1 MRSRYSD
8 IEKGYLY
15 HVNRP
20 TNENP
25 QFDTRQILELAVAV
39 NRKQGFV
46 KSGFGY
52 TITNDD
58 NGKYLPEDEWKVI
71 EDNKTVIHNH
81 LKGKKKVRVTV
92 KDKEMADDMLSHY
105 KGLAMKKLS
114 GETNDFENN
123 ALMYT
128 DAEKVDRL
136 GVAIIASLPKSYK
149 SDIRTRA
156 LAEDAEYSEYVG
168 ILKKRGKFTIKVRD
182 TRQFDFGRL
191 VICIEGDAN
200 IIKFFFN
207 KDLKENGIAIGKV
220 LNITG
225 YVKDQSVSKYSK
237 LKETVLNRVKVENK

>member
-1 MRSRYSD
+1 MRSRYAD
-8 IEKGYLY
+8 VLKGYTTN
-15 HVNRP
+15 VNRP

-46 KSGFGY
+46 KSGYGH

-58 NGKYLPEDEWKVI
+58 NGKYLPENEWKVI

-81 LKGKKKVRVTV
+81 LKGKMKVRVTA

-156 LAEDAEYSEYVG
+156 IVDDAEDSEYVG

-237 LKETVLNRVKVENK
+237 LKETVLNRVKVEK